1 MREGLAYFIAEPPEY
16 EAHGDHIVA
25 KRGGMEF
32 FMPIWVA
39 QEIVREL
46 ERALADWRVE
56 QSGKVEPIR
65 HAASS

>member
-39 QEIVREL
+39 QEIVTRLNE
-46 ERALADWRVE
+46 ALDQWHSCQNNVV
-56 QSGKVEPIR
+56 SLPR
-65 HAASS
+65 H